1 MKKGICQAKQTGL
14 AGRLY
19 VSLLTLVNF
28 RCRKRPKRDE
38 NNAVKDRI
46 SNLPDHVLLDNILS
60 YLPTKDVV
68 ATSLLSR
75 RWRRLF
81 TGVTRLDCDDS
92 PISHCAEHPHLT
104 ELFPTFKMFVDNMLQ
119 ACQSTITTTFRLHL
133 ANTNLDCNV
142 GTVGYCYDTCYPEF
156 EGVKKLDIHI
166 RVREPDKLPSAIFNC
181 RTLEVLKLDVNL
193 DLEVPSTL
201 CLPNLKELHIS
212 VVCFPIDDSLTRL
225 VSSCPSLEYM
235 TLCGSLSPVIPISIS
250 SHSLR
255 TLKLNTFF
263 CSSILGSKLVLDVP
277 NLEYLWYVDDCAP
290 CSEIQKLQ

>member
-1 MKKGICQAKQTGL
+1 MFDLKAML
-14 AGRLY
+14 
-19 VSLLTLVNF
+19 

-119 ACQSTITTTFRLHL
+119 AS
-133 ANTNLDCNV
+133 
-142 GTVGYCYDTCYPEF
+142 

-277 NLEYLWYVDDCAP
+277 NLEYL
-290 CSEIQKLQ
+290 CSIERAKAFLLVKRFFGLNAEERHCEIHGRLLYTAKLVAKQEGLNDGFRIVINDGPKGSDQSVYHIH